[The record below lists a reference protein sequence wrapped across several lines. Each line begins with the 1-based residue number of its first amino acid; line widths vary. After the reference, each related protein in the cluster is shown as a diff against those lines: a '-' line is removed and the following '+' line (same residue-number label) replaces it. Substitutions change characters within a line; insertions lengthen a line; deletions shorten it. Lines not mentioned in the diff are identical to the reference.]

1 MNANAQTASYGRN
14 KVLLVDD
21 QAMVAE
27 AIRRC
32 LGGEAN
38 LEFHYCSDPA
48 KAIEMANAIG
58 PSVILQDLVMPGID
72 GLTVVEQ
79 FRANPATKET
89 PIIVLS
95 TKEEPVIKAR
105 AFEVG
110 ANDYIVKLPDKIEL
124 LARIRYHSKVHQA
137 QVQLVESNQQLA
149 ALNAKL
155 EDSNR
160 ELTRSL
166 AEVKKLSGMLPICAG
181 CKKIRD
187 DSGYWTQVET
197 YIMQRTLASFSHGVC
212 PTCAIKMLEEA
223 GCEVPDEMRKSALH
237 NQEPGTKR

>member
-1 MNANAQTASYGRN
+1 MNEGNHIGRS

-38 LEFHYCSDPA
+38 LEFHYCSDAA
-48 KAIEMANAIG
+48 KAIEMANAIL
-58 PSVILQDLVMPGID
+58 PSVILQDLVLPGID

-79 FRANPATKET
+79 FRANPSTRET

-137 QVQLVESNQQLA
+137 QVQLAESNQQLA
-149 ALNAKL
+149 SLNAKL

-187 DSGYWTQVET
+187 DSGYWNQVEI

-223 GCEVPDEMRKSALH
+223 GCEVPEAMRKSAMLD
-237 NQEPGTKR
+237 QEPGTKPR